1 MLFFRHNK
9 DIVININ
16 AQTIARTSY
25 IVVQIGF
32 TLAAFLRGDH
42 LLGIGCGVMYATVTI
57 ALFWLLALS
66 RSSVGSMSITRV
78 VFLLLFALPVG
89 YAMAFPAAINPDVQ
103 FFIDKQSIDRR
114 MRAELAKVFASDLAY
129 RTLTFTSF
137 QGKDVTITVR
147 GSVST
152 RATLNRL
159 RCQIAMECPA
169 RSECSLYWNVSI
181 QNTGQQI
188 DGSDRELF
196 QYAE

>member
-1 MLFFRHNK
+1 
-9 DIVININ
+9 
-16 AQTIARTSY
+16 
-25 IVVQIGF
+25 
-32 TLAAFLRGDH
+32 
-42 LLGIGCGVMYATVTI
+42 MYATVTI

-78 VFLLLFALPVG
+78 VFLELFALPVG

-103 FFIDKQSIDRR
+103 VFIDKQSIDRR
-114 MRAELAKVFASDLAY
+114 VRAELAQLFVSDLAY
-129 RTLTFTSF
+129 RALTFTSF
-137 QGKDVTITVR
+137 HGKDGTITVR

-152 RATLNRL
+152 RATLIRL

-169 RSECSLYWNVSI
+169 RSECALYWNVSI

-188 DGSDRELF
+188 DGSDRKLF